1 MTRKPPKINSPTH
14 LATESTVAATSG
26 ADLAA
31 NENSEITGYF
41 DAYASF
47 ARTLRT
53 WLVGFGVGVPVL
65 VASQADLSK
74 KLAASGDSKR
84 IVTLFLGG
92 VAIQIAVTMLYKSAM
107 WYTYFGAMNPAFRS
121 RWRYR
126 SAEWISE
133 QHWLEVI
140 FDVATMGL
148 FVAAMF
154 SLLQATFA

>member
-1 MTRKPPKINSPTH
+1 MTHGRAKTRSTTN
-14 LATESTVAATSG
+14 AAADSTVAATSG
-26 ADLAA
+26 ADLGA
-31 NENSEITGYF
+31 NATPEIAGYF

-65 VASQADLSK
+65 VASQAELSK
-74 KLAASGDSKR
+74 KLAASGDAKR

-92 VAIQIAVTMLYKSAM
+92 VAVQIFVTMLYKSAM
-107 WYTYFGAMNPAFRS
+107 WYTYFGAMNSAFRG
-121 RWRYR
+121 RWRYKA
-126 SAEWISE
+126 SEWISE

-140 FDVATMGL
+140 FDVATMAL

-154 SLLQATFA
+154 SLLRAVFA